1 MPGFELDMGEHV
13 TWRRDN
19 EHEVVRRGGPPI
31 VAQGAGTL
39 FEAIAEAA
47 FCPAENRGLFKIW
60 RADGEE
66 ISGGRLAAL
75 VCAPLRRATK
85 AVRPG

>member
-1 MPGFELDMGEHV
+1 MSDFDLDMNERV

-19 EHEVVRRGGPPI
+19 EAEVVRRGGAPI

-39 FEAIAEAA
+39 FDALAEAA
-47 FCPAENRGLFKIW
+47 FCPAENRSLFKIW
-60 RADGEE
+60 RTNGEE

-75 VCAPLRRATK
+75 VCAPLSRTTK
-85 AVRPG
+85 VVRSG